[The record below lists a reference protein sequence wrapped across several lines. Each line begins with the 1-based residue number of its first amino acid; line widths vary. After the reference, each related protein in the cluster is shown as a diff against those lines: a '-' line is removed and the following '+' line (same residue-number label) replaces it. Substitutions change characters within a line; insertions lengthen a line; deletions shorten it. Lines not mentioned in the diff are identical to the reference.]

1 MFAWPSVVRSTTA
14 ARLVQPDKLALLA
27 SLLKFERAAAGD
39 VIFSEGDV
47 GDKFYL
53 ILNGVCEVLIDGKV
67 HSLAHM
73 LRHSATVCDVR
84 IDAAV
89 LGCRAAHRVLRT
101 AARASAAKPTSTC
114 A

>member
-1 MFAWPSVVRSTTA
+1 M
-14 ARLVQPDKLALLA
+14 QPDKLALLA

-67 HSLAHM
+67 HSVAHM
-73 LRHSATVCDVR
+73 LQHSATVCDVR
-84 IDAAV
+84 SDATV
-89 LGCRAAHRVLRT
+89 HTRSAHSASLTPSRRS
-101 AARASAAKPTSTC
+101 ARANAALPQP
-114 A
+114 APL